1 MKHLITLVIAFA
13 MLGYSCS
20 SNPTENSNENQ
31 TADNSITNSTTKP
44 AIHVGVFDGH
54 GGSQTCV
61 WETVEAIKIDKQMQV
76 RLITTSDIA
85 NGCLDSLHAIIIPGG
100 GGSRQYLN
108 LGHENHYRI
117 RNFIDQGG
125 GAVGI
130 CAGAYFF
137 SNTPGYA
144 SIAINGAEA
153 IDIEH
158 DNRGHGLAKFTLSDE
173 GKSIFPELANRDTS
187 FVMYYEGPVFVNAP
201 DTIHYTSFATMQSDV
216 HEEGNA
222 PSDMTNGKPFF
233 TGNSYG
239 QGRVFST
246 IAHPEATPGMRW
258 LIPRMVRWTLRKE
271 EYPSYSDNAVRPAL
285 FEQEILFT
293 KDMLKRESG
302 YYSTLL
308 YGTAHEKI
316 EALDWLEA
324 HLSWDAKR
332 LLQGLLFDS
341 SAAVRARAAEYI
353 AHTEF
358 TYYLPDL
365 RAALKNEHDEDAK
378 TVMNSSI
385 QFLESM

>member
-1 MKHLITLVIAFA
+1 MKNLITLALAITF
-13 MLGYSCS
+13 LSYSCS
-20 SNPTENSNENQ
+20 SNPVEIS
-31 TADNSITNSTTKP
+31 ALDKST
-44 AIHVGVFDGH
+44 INVGVFDGH

-61 WETVEAIKIDKQMQV
+61 WETVEAVKIDKEMNV

-108 LGHENHYRI
+108 LGHENHNRI
-117 RNFIDQGG
+117 RNFVAKGG

-173 GKSIFPELANRDTS
+173 GKSIFPELANSDTS
-187 FVMYYEGPVFVNAP
+187 FVMYYEGPVFVNAS
-201 DTIHYTSFATMQSDV
+201 DTINYTSFATMESDV

-222 PSDMTNGKPFF
+222 PANMTNAKPFF
-233 TGNSYG
+233 IGNPYG
-239 QGRVFST
+239 KGRVFST

-258 LIPRMVRWTLRKE
+258 LIPRMVRWTLGLD
-271 EYPSYSDNAVRPAL
+271 YPSYSENAIRPAL
-285 FEQEILFT
+285 FEKEILFT
-293 KDMLKRESG
+293 KDMLKRETA

-308 YGTAHEKI
+308 YGTAQEKI
-316 EALDWLEA
+316 DALNWFEAN
-324 HLSWDAKR
+324 LSWDAKR
-332 LLQGLLFDS
+332 LMQGLLFDS
-341 SAAVRARAAEYI
+341 SAIVRARTAQYI
-353 AHTEF
+353 ANTEF

-365 RAALKNEHDEDAK
+365 RAALKNEKDENAK
-378 TVMNSSI
+378 AIIDSSI
-385 QFLESM
+385 KFLEHM

>member
-1 MKHLITLVIAFA
+1 MKNLVALVLAFA
-13 MLGYSCS
+13 FFGYSCN
-20 SNPTENSNENQ
+20 SNPVETS
-31 TADNSITNSTTKP
+31 AIDKLGDKPVDKSTIKST
-44 AIHVGVFDGH
+44 INVGVFDGH

-61 WETVEAIKIDKQMQV
+61 WETVEAVKIDKEMNV

-85 NGCLDSLHAIIIPGG
+85 SGCLDSLDAIIIPGG

-108 LGHENHYRI
+108 LGHENHNRI
-117 RNFIDQGG
+117 RKFVAKGG

-130 CAGAYFF
+130 CAGAYLF

-173 GKSIFPELANRDTS
+173 GKTIFPELANRDTS
-187 FVMYYEGPVFVNAP
+187 FVMYYEGPVFVNAS
-201 DTIHYTSFATMQSDV
+201 DTINYTSFATMESDV

-222 PSDMTNGKPFF
+222 PANMTNAKPFF
-233 TGNSYG
+233 IGNSYG

-258 LIPRMVRWTLRKE
+258 LIPRMVRWTLSKD
-271 EYPSYSDNAVRPAL
+271 YPSYSENAVRPAL
-285 FEQEILFT
+285 FEKEILFT
-293 KDMLKRESG
+293 KDMLKRESA

-308 YGTAHEKI
+308 YGTADEKV
-316 EALDWLEA
+316 EAIDWLEA
-324 HLSWDAKR
+324 NLSWDAKR
-332 LLQGLLFDS
+332 LMQGLLFDS
-341 SAAVRARAAEYI
+341 SPTVRVRVAEYI
-353 AHTEF
+353 ANTEF

-365 RAALKNEHDEDAK
+365 IAALKNETNEEVKAI
-378 TVMNSSI
+378 MESSVL
-385 QFLESM
+385 FLENM